1 MKKRKILII
10 SGILMLVF
18 AAAYYF
24 YFGFLYKDARNIEA
38 EQPAYTITAENLVK
52 DYETDR
58 VKANSKYLNKTIVVL
73 GNVNE
78 SDSTTLALA
87 GGVSCSF
94 DAALSAQTGEQIKV
108 KGRCIGFDELFGE
121 VKLDQCTINQ

>member
-10 SGILMLVF
+10 SGILMLVLV
-18 AAAYYF
+18 AAYYF
-24 YFGFLYKDARNIEA
+24 YFGFLYKDARNIES
-38 EQPAYTITAENLVK
+38 EQPAYTITAETLVK

-78 SDSTTLALA
+78 SDSTTLALT

-94 DAALSAQTGEQIKV
+94 DKALAAKTGEKIKV